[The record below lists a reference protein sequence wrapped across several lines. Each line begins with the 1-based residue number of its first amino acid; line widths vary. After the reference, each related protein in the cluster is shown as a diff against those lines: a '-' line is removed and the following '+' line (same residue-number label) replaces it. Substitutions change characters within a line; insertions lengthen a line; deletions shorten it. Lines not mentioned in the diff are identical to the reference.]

1 VALRRTGRAPFRQ
14 AAGVLTAEN
23 AASDAGLAVSG
34 AGTNRAKQR
43 AVFRRLCSSATL
55 TTIAALGLGTVLCG
69 AAGCAHTSFFPG
81 TTIVRT
87 DENQKIIDTVDLYR
101 QRLTQQNVDGLIM
114 LASEH
119 YREDSGTPRS
129 DDDYGYSGLKEV
141 LRKRLSR
148 LKSIW
153 YEIELREIQV
163 HDRLAEVD
171 VFLNGSFELGSLAPE
186 VGDRY
191 HRVTDYHRFVL
202 EKEGDKWKFVSGM

>member
-1 VALRRTGRAPFRQ
+1 VFCRVSSLLRICALSALAAVA
-14 AAGVLTAEN
+14 
-23 AASDAGLAVSG
+23 
-34 AGTNRAKQR
+34 
-43 AVFRRLCSSATL
+43 
-55 TTIAALGLGTVLCG
+55 
-69 AAGCAHTSFFPG
+69 AAGCAHTAFFPG

-87 DENQKIIDTVDLYR
+87 EENQKIIDTIDLYR
-101 QRLTQQNVDGLIM
+101 QRLTSQNVDGLLV

-129 DDDYGYSGLKEV
+129 DDDYGYNGLKEV

-153 YEIELREIQV
+153 YEIELRDIQI
-163 HDRLAEVD
+163 HEKEAEVD
-171 VFLNGSFELGSLAPE
+171 VFLNGSFELASTAPE

-202 EKEGDKWKFVSGM
+202 ERDGDRWKFVSGM

>member
-1 VALRRTGRAPFRQ
+1 VLRRLFSFAR
-14 AAGVLTAEN
+14 
-23 AASDAGLAVSG
+23 
-34 AGTNRAKQR
+34 
-43 AVFRRLCSSATL
+43 L
-55 TTIAALGLGTVLCG
+55 TTIAALALGAV
-69 AAGCAHTSFFPG
+69 AAGVSGCAHPSFFPG

-87 DENQKIIDTVDLYR
+87 DENKKIIDTVDLYR

-129 DDDYGYSGLKEV
+129 DDDYGYNGLKEV

-163 HDRLAEVD
+163 HDRLADVD
-171 VFLNGSFELGSLAPE
+171 VFLNGSFELGSTAPE

>member
-1 VALRRTGRAPFRQ
+1 
-14 AAGVLTAEN
+14 
-23 AASDAGLAVSG
+23 
-34 AGTNRAKQR
+34 
-43 AVFRRLCSSATL
+43 VFRRLCSSVRL
-55 TTIAALGLGTVLCG
+55 TTLAALGLGAVVGG
-69 AAGCAHTSFFPG
+69 AAGCAHPSFFPG

-129 DDDYGYSGLKEV
+129 DDDYGYNGLKEV

-153 YEIELREIQV
+153 YEIELRDIQV
-163 HDRLAEVD
+163 RDHLAEVD
-171 VFLNGSFELGSLAPE
+171 VFLNGSFELGSIAPE

>member
-1 VALRRTGRAPFRQ
+1 MRRLAGASPARALERI
-14 AAGVLTAEN
+14 VLN
-23 AASDAGLAVSG
+23 S
-34 AGTNRAKQR
+34 RP
-43 AVFRRLCSSATL
+43 VFRRLRSLARL
-55 TTIAALGLGTVLCG
+55 TPLAALALGAMAVG
-69 AAGCAHTSFFPG
+69 AVGCAHPSFFPG

-87 DENQKIIDTVDLYR
+87 DENKKIIDTIDLYR

-129 DDDYGYSGLKEV
+129 DDDYGYNGLKEV

-153 YEIELREIQV
+153 YEIELRDIDV
-163 HDRLAEVD
+163 HDRLADVD
-171 VFLNGSFELGSLAPE
+171 VFLNGSFELGSMAPE

-202 EKEGDKWKFVSGM
+202 EKDGDKWKFVSGM